1 MDNIAVNTI
10 ANSDELMVEDREAAM
25 IMQKNQP
32 GHNRAT
38 QGPSKVESLDEMTQA
53 KRAFEY
59 LKKMVKGW
67 IKDLDVDWEKANEL
81 LSNLHKWIAVQS
93 N

>member
-1 MDNIAVNTI
+1 
-10 ANSDELMVEDREAAM
+10 MVEDREAAM